1 VSLTLFLALIVVEF
15 GVFLFLYSRNLP
27 KHYRTEMIK
36 ARFNPKG
43 DSKMADLSLNVGQS
57 STGTVTPFLADGV
70 TQTPGAVVT
79 SATWSLTDP
88 SVTVTTNADNT
99 VTVTGVAATTAP
111 VTGNVTAVITDS
123 DGTVGTFT
131 ATFSITVGGGQQE
144 NRTAS
149 IGVSWSTPQ

>member
-1 VSLTLFLALIVVEF
+1 MTLFLVLIVLEV

-36 ARFNPKG
+36 VRFNPKG
-43 DSKMADLSLNVGQS
+43 ASKMADLSLNVGQS

-70 TQTPGAVVT
+70 TQTPGAAVT
-79 SATWSLTDP
+79 SATWSISDP
-88 SVTVTTNADNT
+88 SVSVATNADFT
-99 VTVTGVAATTAP
+99 VTVTGVTATTSP
-111 VTGNVTAVITDS
+111 VSGSVTAVITDS

-131 ATFSITVGGGQQE
+131 ATFTITVGGGQQE

-149 IGVSWSTPQ
+149 IGVSWSVPTP

>member
-1 VSLTLFLALIVVEF
+1 
-15 GVFLFLYSRNLP
+15 
-27 KHYRTEMIK
+27 
-36 ARFNPKG
+36 
-43 DSKMADLSLNVGQS
+43 MADLSLNVGQS

-79 SATWSLTDP
+79 SATWSISDP
-88 SVTVTTNADNT
+88 SVSVATNADFT
-99 VTVTGVAATTAP
+99 VTVTGVTATTSP
-111 VTGNVTAVITDS
+111 VSGNVTAVITDS

-131 ATFSITVGGGQQE
+131 ATFTITVGGGQE